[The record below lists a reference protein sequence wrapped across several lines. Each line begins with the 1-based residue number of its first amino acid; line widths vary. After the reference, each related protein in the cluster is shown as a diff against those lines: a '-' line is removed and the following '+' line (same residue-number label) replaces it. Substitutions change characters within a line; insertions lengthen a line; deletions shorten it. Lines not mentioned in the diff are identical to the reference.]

1 MDSAMA
7 TMIVSKLNRQL
18 NIGLPSPLNTRHPYI
33 DPVSLIKA
41 IHKTLGLEG
50 SSSAADRSF
59 RIEGRFG
66 LWRLDVICTC
76 TELVL
81 IIKCLVLLVSLLTT
95 LAHPVQL
102 ELHPG
107 YIYEGK

>member
-1 MDSAMA
+1 MA

-50 SSSAADRSF
+50 SSSAADPAWAVRSELK
-59 RIEGRFG
+59 EG
-66 LWRLDVICTC
+66 LDYGASTSYV
-76 TELVL
+76 
-81 IIKCLVLLVSLLTT
+81 
-95 LAHPVQL
+95 HVQS
-102 ELHPG
+102 
-107 YIYEGK
+107 